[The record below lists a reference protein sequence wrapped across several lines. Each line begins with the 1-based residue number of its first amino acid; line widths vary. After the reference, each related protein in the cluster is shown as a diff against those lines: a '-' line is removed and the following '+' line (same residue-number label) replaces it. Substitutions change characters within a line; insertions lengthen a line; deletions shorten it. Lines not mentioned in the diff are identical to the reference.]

1 MSRFGR
7 ISDNIFGGR
16 LVDPPGFGSNRAGRQ
31 EAFEV
36 VPGVFVGGGG
46 GGGRAKTNNGER
58 RAARAA
64 ANQNIATRP

>member
-1 MSRFGR
+1 MSRF
-7 ISDNIFGGR
+7 GR

-31 EAFEV
+31 QAIEV

-46 GGGRAKTNNGER
+46 RGCGGRVKTNNSER

>member
-1 MSRFGR
+1 MSRF
-7 ISDNIFGGR
+7 GR

-31 EAFEV
+31 EAIEV

-46 GGGRAKTNNGER
+46 RGGGGGGGRVKTNNSER

>member
-1 MSRFGR
+1 MSRFG
-7 ISDNIFGGR
+7 NPFGGR

-31 EAFEV
+31 AAFEV
-36 VPGVFVGGGG
+36 VPGVFVGGGGGG

>member
-1 MSRFGR
+1 MSRF
-7 ISDNIFGGR
+7 GR

-31 EAFEV
+31 EAIEV
-36 VPGVFVGGGG
+36 VPGVFVGGGRGGGG
-46 GGGRAKTNNGER
+46 GGGRAKINNREA

>member
-1 MSRFGR
+1 MSRF
-7 ISDNIFGGR
+7 GR

-31 EAFEV
+31 AAFEV

-46 GGGRAKTNNGER
+46 GGVGGGRAKTNNGER